1 MLKGKRARS
10 LFFVTEFTNYG
21 KYAPMSATLN
31 WLKSPMPYAIAAF
44 AAVAGA
50 GMASHDALFEDPS
63 LRAAPAYEPEKW
75 NDVSYEQLNDLYKKH
90 APAIE
95 RIIAVSYKEQ
105 GKDPEVVFRRG
116 AQTPSEK
123 TFIALSMA
131 RDYIG
136 ANPKN
141 NISELSDAMAARY
154 KIHRLSVMSLVFD
167 AQKLYKPGGY
177 QQTNNCLAYSTN
189 DRAHSFDPN
198 DYQGHA
204 GTRTMGEAAWSVD
217 PYKAKNYE
225 AFVRQT
231 VRGNISDGMI
241 FTGKDMKSR
250 EGFYRVALYTRP
262 IDKDVTQPV
271 EAMDYHYIRQNRD
284 GGWSHKFGAFPVNN
298 LDYAGK
304 PITHPEKADM
314 GAYRFIGYFLVPQ
327 GGLDVG
333 PGRQSP
339 VKTAEISATAPAHT
353 PR

>member
-1 MLKGKRARS
+1 
-10 LFFVTEFTNYG
+10 
-21 KYAPMSATLN
+21 MSAKLN
-31 WLKSPMPYAIAAF
+31 WLKSPLPLAAAAF
-44 AAVAGA
+44 TVATAVGLNHLGA
-50 GMASHDALFEDPS
+50 FEDPS

-75 NDVSYEQLNDLYKKH
+75 NDLSYEQLNDLYKKH

-95 RIIAVSYKEQ
+95 QIISVSYKEQ
-105 GKDPEVVFRRG
+105 DKDPDVIFRRG

-123 TFIALSMA
+123 TFVAIAMA
-131 RDYIG
+131 RDYIVQ
-136 ANPKN
+136 NQDH
-141 NISELSDAMAARY
+141 NISDLADPMAERY
-154 KIHRLSVMSLVFD
+154 KIHKLSAMSLLFD
-167 AQKLYKPGGY
+167 TQKLYRPGGY

-204 GTRTMGEAAWSVD
+204 GTRTLGDAAWKVD

-241 FTGKDMKSR
+241 FTGKEMKSR

-284 GGWSHKFGAFPVNN
+284 GGWSHKFGSFPVNN

-304 PITHPEKADM
+304 PIRHPEKADM

-333 PGRQSP
+333 PARQSVVKP
-339 VKTAEISATAPAHT
+339 VEAPASG
-353 PR
+353 PVQRPS